1 MNQVP
6 PSPRVSH

>member
-6 PSPRVSH
+6 